1 MLGARHSEAFIHIDN
16 PAVGE
21 TWFTDPAYY
30 WYREIFL
37 EMVGDAACETYNCT
51 EGGILFGP
59 GIQTVP
65 LDTFLDKAGRS

>member
-1 MLGARHSEAFIHIDN
+1 
-16 PAVGE
+16 
-21 TWFTDPAYY
+21 
-30 WYREIFL
+30 
-37 EMVGDAACETYNCT
+37 MVGDAACETYNCT